1 MPEGGFQAML
11 EVQEHLV
18 LLKGVPGG
26 GLDGAQGKVRGEGEG
41 AEGAGGEAE
50 ERLGN
55 KVGADK

>member
-1 MPEGGFQAML
+1 ML

-26 GLDGAQGKVRGEGEG
+26 GLDGAQGEVRGEGEG